1 MLRHGGFTL
10 EHLEGALSQVD
21 ITELTADVVKA
32 FVANNAIPASELK
45 TLVESVHATFSRLSN
60 VAAPQPA
67 PAPVATASMIRES
80 VTPDFLISLENGKK
94 YRTLRFHLAK
104 LGMSP
109 EAYRQKWRLPPD
121 YPMVAASFAARRSAL
136 AKASGFGKS
145 RKGKSSRGVAKA
157 AR

>member
-1 MLRHGGFTL
+1 LND
-10 EHLEGALSQVD
+10 EN
-21 ITELTADVVKA
+21 ITFLTADVVKA

-45 TLVESVHATFSRLSN
+45 TLVESVHATFARLSN
-60 VAAPQPA
+60 VAA
-67 PAPVATASMIRES
+67 APVAPQPVATPAMIRES
-80 VTPDFLISLENGKK
+80 VTTDYLVSLENGKR

-104 LGMSP
+104 LGMTP

-121 YPMVAASFAARRSAL
+121 YPMVAASFAARRSEL

-145 RKGKSSRGVAKA
+145 RKNKTRGFAKA

>member
-1 MLRHGGFTL
+1 MSD
-10 EHLEGALSQVD
+10 AN

-45 TLVESVHATFSRLSN
+45 ILVETVHATFARLSN
-60 VAAPQPA
+60 TAAPA
-67 PAPVATASMIRES
+67 PAPLPTATPAMIRDS
-80 VTPDFLISLENGKK
+80 VTPDYLISLENGKK

-104 LGMSP
+104 LGLSP

>member
-1 MLRHGGFTL
+1 MNNLN
-10 EHLEGALSQVD
+10 

-45 TLVESVHATFSRLSN
+45 TLVESVHASFARLSN
-60 VAAPQPA
+60 APAPQPA
-67 PAPVATASMIRES
+67 PPPLATPAMIRES
-80 VTPDFLISLENGKK
+80 VSADYLVSLENGKR

-104 LGMSP
+104 LGLTP

-121 YPMVAASFAARRSAL
+121 YPMVAQSFAARRSEL
-136 AKASGFGKS
+136 ARASGFGKS
-145 RKGKSSRGVAKA
+145 RKGKSSRGPAKA

>member
-1 MLRHGGFTL
+1 MNDT
-10 EHLEGALSQVD
+10 D

-45 TLVESVHATFSRLSN
+45 MLVESVHATFARLSN
-60 VAAPQPA
+60 APVVAAA
-67 PAPVATASMIRES
+67 PDPVATPAMIRES
-80 VTPDFLISLENGKK
+80 VTPDYLVSLENGKK

-104 LGMSP
+104 LGLSP

-121 YPMVAASFAARRSAL
+121 YPMVASSFAARRSAL

-145 RKGKSSRGVAKA
+145 RKGKSSRGLAKA

>member
-1 MLRHGGFTL
+1 L
-10 EHLEGALSQVD
+10 EDAN
-21 ITELTADVVKA
+21 IIELTADVVKA
-32 FVANNAIPASELK
+32 FVANNAVPASELK
-45 TLVESVHATFSRLSN
+45 TLVESVHATFSRLSTSL
-60 VAAPQPA
+60 AAPPA
-67 PAPVATASMIRES
+67 PPPVATSAMIRDS
-80 VTPDFLISLENGKK
+80 VTPDYLVSLENGKK

-104 LGMSP
+104 LGLSP

-145 RKGKSSRGVAKA
+145 RKGKSSGSGKS

>member
-1 MLRHGGFTL
+1 MSD
-10 EHLEGALSQVD
+10 AN

-45 TLVESVHATFSRLSN
+45 VLVETVHATFARLSN
-60 VAAPQPA
+60 TAAPTPA
-67 PAPVATASMIRES
+67 PAPTATPAMIRDS
-80 VTPDFLISLENGKK
+80 VTPDYLISLENGKK

-104 LGMSP
+104 LGLSP

>member
-1 MLRHGGFTL
+1 
-10 EHLEGALSQVD
+10 LSD
-21 ITELTADVVKA
+21 ANITELTADVVKA

-45 TLVESVHATFSRLSN
+45 VLVETVHATFARLSN
-60 VAAPQPA
+60 TAAPTPA
-67 PAPVATASMIRES
+67 PAPTATPAMIRDS
-80 VTPDFLISLENGKK
+80 VTPDYLISLENGKK

-104 LGMSP
+104 LGLSP

>member
-1 MLRHGGFTL
+1 MQGAKLNIT
-10 EHLEGALSQVD
+10 ESAEGALSEAK
-21 ITELTADVVKA
+21 ITELTAEVVKA

-45 TLVESVHATFSRLSN
+45 GLVESVYATFARLSGTA
-60 VAAPQPA
+60 AAPVPQP
-67 PAPVATASMIRES
+67 TASPTMIRES
-80 VTPDFLISLENGKK
+80 VTPDYLVSLENGKK

-104 LGMSP
+104 LGLSP

-121 YPMVAASFAARRSAL
+121 YPMVAQSFAARRSAL

>member
-1 MLRHGGFTL
+1 MSDLN
-10 EHLEGALSQVD
+10 

-32 FVANNAIPASELK
+32 FVTNNAIPASELR
-45 TLVESVHATFSRLSN
+45 TLVESVHATFSRLSH
-60 VAAPQPA
+60 AAPQPA
-67 PAPVATASMIRES
+67 PQPVAAPSVIRES

-104 LGMSP
+104 LGLSP

-145 RKGKSSRGVAKA
+145 RKGKSSRGLAKA

>member
-1 MLRHGGFTL
+1 MSD
-10 EHLEGALSQVD
+10 AN

-45 TLVESVHATFSRLSN
+45 VLVESVHATFARLSN
-60 VAAPQPA
+60 APAAAPAQPA
-67 PAPVATASMIRES
+67 VATPAMIRDS
-80 VTPDFLISLENGKK
+80 VTPDYLVSLENGKR

-104 LGMSP
+104 LGLTP
-109 EAYRQKWRLPPD
+109 ESYRQKWRLPPD
-121 YPMVAASFAARRSAL
+121 YPMVAASFAARRSEL

-145 RKGKSSRGVAKA
+145 RKGKSSRGLAKA

>member
-1 MLRHGGFTL
+1 MSDTN
-10 EHLEGALSQVD
+10 

-45 TLVESVHATFSRLSN
+45 SLVESVHATFSRLSN
-60 VAAPQPA
+60 VALTPPAPQPA
-67 PAPVATASMIRES
+67 ATPAMIRDS
-80 VTPDFLISLENGKK
+80 VTPDFLVSLENGKK

-104 LGMSP
+104 LGLTP

-121 YPMVAASFAARRSAL
+121 YPMVAATFAARRSAL

-145 RKGKSSRGVAKA
+145 RKGKSSKGVTKA

>member
-1 MLRHGGFTL
+1 M
-10 EHLEGALSQVD
+10 
-21 ITELTADVVKA
+21 
-32 FVANNAIPASELK
+32 
-45 TLVESVHATFSRLSN
+45 LVETVHATFARLSTN
-60 VAAPQPA
+60 AAPA
-67 PAPVATASMIRES
+67 PAPQPVASPAMIRDS
-80 VTPDFLISLENGKK
+80 VTPDYLISLENGKK

-104 LGMSP
+104 LGLSP

-145 RKGKSSRGVAKA
+145 RKGKSSRGAAKA

>member
-1 MLRHGGFTL
+1 MSD
-10 EHLEGALSQVD
+10 AN

-45 TLVESVHATFSRLSN
+45 MLVETVHATFARLSN
-60 VAAPQPA
+60 TAAPA
-67 PAPVATASMIRES
+67 PAPQPVATPSMIRDS
-80 VTPDFLISLENGKK
+80 VTPDYLISLENGKK

-104 LGMSP
+104 LGLSP

-145 RKGKSSRGVAKA
+145 RKGKSSRGAAKA

>member
-1 MLRHGGFTL
+1 M
-10 EHLEGALSQVD
+10 SDVN

-45 TLVESVHATFSRLSN
+45 MLVETVHATFARLSTN
-60 VAAPQPA
+60 AAPA
-67 PAPVATASMIRES
+67 PAPQPVASPAMIRDS
-80 VTPDFLISLENGKK
+80 VTPDYLISLENGKK

-104 LGMSP
+104 LGLSP

-145 RKGKSSRGVAKA
+145 RKGKSSRTAKA

>member
-1 MLRHGGFTL
+1 MND
-10 EHLEGALSQVD
+10 AN

-32 FVANNAIPASELK
+32 FVTNNAIPASELK
-45 TLVESVHATFSRLSN
+45 TLVESVHLAFVRLSN
-60 VAAPQPA
+60 AQTPQPA
-67 PAPVATASMIRES
+67 PPPLATPAMIRES
-80 VTPDFLISLENGKK
+80 VTPDYLVSLENGKR

-104 LGMSP
+104 MGMTP

-121 YPMVAASFAARRSAL
+121 YPMVAATFAARRSEL

-145 RKGKSSRGVAKA
+145 RKGKSSRGLAKA